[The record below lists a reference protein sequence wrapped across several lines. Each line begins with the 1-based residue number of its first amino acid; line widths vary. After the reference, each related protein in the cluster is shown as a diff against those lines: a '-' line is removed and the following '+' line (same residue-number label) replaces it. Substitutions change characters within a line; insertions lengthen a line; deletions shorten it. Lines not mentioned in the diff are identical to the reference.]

1 MVSTW
6 TGTDIA
12 KSRQNDRNRE
22 NAGGIQEQLATIS
35 LNACNELWTD
45 TEKISGSQ
53 DFIQGKSLTIFP
65 FMYRT
70 DVLLAYYQTT
80 ALRGLF

>member
-22 NAGGIQEQLATIS
+22 NAGGIQEQLTTIS

-45 TEKISGSQ
+45 TEI
-53 DFIQGKSLTIFP
+53 SLTLEIL
-65 FMYRT
+65 YSSKAKRT
-70 DVLLAYYQTT
+70 
-80 ALRGLF
+80 

>member
-45 TEKISGSQ
+45 TEK
-53 DFIQGKSLTIFP
+53 SLTLKI
-65 FMYRT
+65 
-70 DVLLAYYQTT
+70 
-80 ALRGLF
+80 LFKGKA

>member
-12 KSRQNDRNRE
+12 KSWQNDRNRE
-22 NAGGIQEQLATIS
+22 NTGGIQEQLATIS

-45 TEKISGSQ
+45 TEKSLALKIL
-53 DFIQGKSLTIFP
+53 FKGK
-65 FMYRT
+65 
-70 DVLLAYYQTT
+70 A
-80 ALRGLF
+80 